1 LSFSGRFGPVRSSTF
16 VVGGGVVK
24 GHVAKRQWNTK
35 SGRKTG
41 WYVVLDI
48 GRDLDGKRRQKWH
61 GGFATRAE
69 AEAGR
74 VALVA
79 EFGAGTYTEPSA
91 VTLDEWVT
99 GGWWRLLQ
107 DRVKPSTAASYEANL
122 RHHVLPSLG
131 RVRLTSLR
139 AEHLNRLYIDLL
151 KDGRIDGQGGLSAH
165 TVRNV
170 HVIVHLLL
178 RDACAAG
185 LISRNVAELATPP
198 PRRSPRTA
206 PMRFWQPH
214 QLRLFL
220 SAVSGEH
227 LEAAWHLAALTG
239 MRRGEIAALR
249 WDDIDV
255 TNQRVYIRQTRSRI
269 GTEMA
274 ISTPKSGYG
283 RLIEIDTET
292 TRRLVEHGE
301 RQSLAAGRLGAVNP
315 DRFLFLKP
323 DFAPVRPD
331 YLSERFLLIGS
342 HLGLPRIRF
351 HDLRHTYATIALA
364 TGVPINVVSER
375 LGHTNTSVTL
385 NVYSHVMPGMGATAA
400 QSIANYIIG
409 NEEPSGV
416 SEAAAK
422 LTRDSQHG
430 PWHRHLEQHRQTK
443 QSDPT
448 GQSLQAQPALATRVD
463 DLTL

>member
-1 LSFSGRFGPVRSSTF
+1 LSSSWRFGPIRSLS
-16 VVGGGVVK
+16 VVLGGGVVK
-24 GHVAKRQWNTK
+24 GHVAKRQWKTK
-35 SGRKTG
+35 SGTKTG

-61 GGFATRAE
+61 GGFATRSE

-74 VALVA
+74 VAFIA
-79 EFGAGTYTEPSA
+79 EIRAGTYTEPSV

-99 GGWWRLLQ
+99 GGWWALLQ
-107 DRVKPSTAASYEANL
+107 DRVKASTAAAYEANL

-139 AEHLNRLYIDLL
+139 VEHLNRLYTRLL
-151 KDGRIDGQGGLSAH
+151 QEGRIDGRGGLSSH

-178 RDACAAG
+178 RDACSAG
-185 LISRNVAELATPP
+185 LIARNVAEVATPP
-198 PRRSPRTA
+198 PRRSPRTV

-220 SAVSGEH
+220 AAVEGEH

-239 MRRGEIAALR
+239 MRRGGIAALR

-255 TNQRVYIRQTRSRI
+255 PNQRVYIRQTRTRI
-269 GTEMA
+269 GTEMVL
-274 ISTPKSGYG
+274 SSPKSGYG
-283 RLIEIDTET
+283 RLIDLDTET
-292 TRRLVEHGE
+292 TRRLVEHSE
-301 RQSLAAGRLGAVNP
+301 RQNHAASRLGLVNP
-315 DRFLFLKP
+315 ERFAFLNP

-331 YLSERFLLIGS
+331 YLSERFLLISS

-351 HDLRHTYATIALA
+351 HDLRHTHATIALA

-385 NVYSHVMPGMGATAA
+385 NVYSHVMPGMGASAA
-400 QSIANYIIG
+400 QDIANYVIG
-409 NEEPSGV
+409 SDPTDQAA
-416 SEAAAK
+416 EAAAK
-422 LTRDSQHG
+422 FTRDSRHG
-430 PWHRHLEQHRQTK
+430 PWQHQLEQHRPITEE
-443 QSDPT
+443 PN
-448 GQSLQAQPALATRVD
+448 
-463 DLTL
+463 